1 MDMFLEP
8 IAWLL
13 VVLASLLGTLAN
25 LAFYEL
31 GKQGIEVVTSRFPRI
46 KPERW
51 HRTRGYFEDRG
62 GWILLLSAVPGL
74 GIVLVTASGVFGLQV
89 AEFVLWFTIGR
100 VLRNWLV
107 LILAVEAYRSVV

>member
-1 MDMFLEP
+1 MQKVYIQAKPETISRIPPACIEPELELWPDMDMLLEP

-13 VVLASLLGTLAN
+13 VVLASSLGTLAN

-51 HRTRGYFEDRG
+51 HRTRGFFEDPG
-62 GWILLLSAVPGL
+62 G
-74 GIVLVTASGVFGLQV
+74 
-89 AEFVLWFTIGR
+89 
-100 VLRNWLV
+100 
-107 LILAVEAYRSVV
+107 

>member
-13 VVLASLLGTLAN
+13 VVLVSLLGTLAN

-31 GKQGIEVVTSRFPRI
+31 GKQGIEVVSSRFPRI

-51 HRTRGYFEDRG
+51 HRTRSYFEDRG
-62 GWILLLSAVPGL
+62 GLDPHVVRCAGPGRSAVMA
-74 GIVLVTASGVFGLQV
+74 T
-89 AEFVLWFTIGR
+89 
-100 VLRNWLV
+100 
-107 LILAVEAYRSVV
+107 

>member
-13 VVLASLLGTLAN
+13 VVLVSLLGTLAN

-31 GKQGIEVVTSRFPRI
+31 GQQGIEVVSSRFPRI

-51 HRTRGYFEDRG
+51 HRTRSYFEDRG
-62 GWILLLSAVPGL
+62 DWILMLSAVPGL
-74 GIVLVTASGVFGLQV
+74 GVVLSTTAGVFGLRV
-89 AEFVLWFTIGR
+89 AEFVLWVTIGR
-100 VLRNWLV
+100 GLRNWLV
-107 LILAVEAYRSVV
+107 LILAVEIYRSAM